1 MKTKNFSNH
10 LQSSTMICFI
20 HPRPTP
26 FFPTSSCQF
35 CMCCL
40 VWSPSLRFVPHE
52 GCNFHAALACK
63 FTAGDLPVGQHLL
76 QSGGKCP
83 VCLQHHLQQHHQPF
97 SRTKLFLNHLWL
109 ECVLIKTV
117 CPHVLINISAALW
130 FIEVKLAGALYT
142 PLYVGKK
149 EVWCAT
155 FIQVPVL

>member
-40 VWSPSLRFVPHE
+40 VWSPSLLFVPHE

-63 FTAGDLPVGQHLL
+63 FAAELPLDQRLL
-76 QSGGKCP
+76 WSEGKCP
-83 VCLQHHLQQHHQPF
+83 ICLHHKLQKQRQG
-97 SRTKLFLNHLWL
+97 KKMFLNNLQWGFESIESICARCDYFFHF
-109 ECVLIKTV
+109 VILINSAV
-117 CPHVLINISAALW
+117 CPHVVYSN
-130 FIEVKLAGALYT
+130 LAYGILHI
-142 PLYVGKK
+142 P
-149 EVWCAT
+149 
-155 FIQVPVL
+155 